1 MPIQLVHAH
10 DYPSLRKVV
19 FHEGTVD
26 QQPRVLQTLARH
38 KTVSVTQYRMDIDH
52 IPRPVGVPPIVIP
65 PIDWA
70 VPVSELTRML
80 SGVYPRVNSLG
91 FGERGVPL
99 LLKGTEEEFVALAR
113 ALRAAFP
120 VIYSLELYVR
130 LRDNNGKP
138 LSALPFFENA
148 HIPYYFFFGLDT
160 GTGMRAEPEILPLL
174 LSGRVYRGKMLHLW
188 NPLTVEQCLGL
199 GRPVGDANNETL
211 TTLALSFDVERDVE
225 KEFAD
230 SNHKLN
236 LDVKASAAEVTAL
249 KERMSRSIET
259 GAVQSAKKVANL
271 LFHFKFL
278 ETVHFNGANIGSS
291 FVKALLTELLEILQH
306 QQHVLQNR
314 EGLSGS
320 KLVFKFADISEAK
333 LSKDCQQSVLSFI
346 DDWNRCP
353 VYFHFLGVVD
363 VGDPAFHPYVH
374 PFDRAH
380 KFKSTAKA
388 AMLNLDLSDPNNQ
401 HFDKLIEA
409 ITTNLTRVKREQ
421 FSGCCEE
428 DMIEV
433 ALMHELLSKYP
444 IMIQPGP
451 ARVSENPPPPKKYKR
466 EEKCVCPEG
475 FIPFGYY

>member
-1 MPIQLVHAH
+1 
-10 DYPSLRKVV
+10 
-19 FHEGTVD
+19 
-26 QQPRVLQTLARH
+26 
-38 KTVSVTQYRMDIDH
+38 VTQHQVNIDH
-52 IPRPVGVPPIVIP
+52 IVPPVGVPRIVLP

-70 VPVSELTRML
+70 VPVSELTALL
-80 SGVYPRVNSLG
+80 SGVYPRVNTLR
-91 FGERGVPL
+91 FGEQGVPL
-99 LLKGTEEEFVALAR
+99 LLKGTEEEFVTLAR
-113 ALRAAFP
+113 ALPAAFP
-120 VIYSLELYVR
+120 AITNLELYVR
-130 LRDNNGKP
+130 LTDNDGQP
-138 LSALPFFENA
+138 LSVLPFFENA
-148 HIPYYFFFGLDT
+148 HLPYYFFFGLDT
-160 GTGMRAEPEILPLL
+160 GTGMRAEPELLPLL
-174 LSGRVYRGKMLHLW
+174 LGGRLYRGKMLHLW
-188 NPLTVEQCLGL
+188 NPLTVKQCLGL
-199 GRPVGDANNETL
+199 DRPSGDANNETL
-211 TTLALSFDVERDVE
+211 TRLALTFDVERDVE

-230 SNHKLN
+230 SDHKLN
-236 LDVKASAAEVTAL
+236 LKVTASAEEVTAL

-278 ETVHFNGANIGSS
+278 ETVHFNGANIASS

-320 KLVFKFADISEAK
+320 KLVFKFTDISEAK

-363 VGDPAFHPYVH
+363 VGDPAFHPHVH

-380 KFKSTAKA
+380 KFKSAAKA
-388 AMLNLDLSDPNNQ
+388 ATLNLDLRDPNNQ

-409 ITTNLTRVKREQ
+409 ITSNLTRVKREQ
-421 FSGCCEE
+421 FSCCCEE

-433 ALMHELLSKYP
+433 ALMHELLFRYP

-451 ARVSENPPPPKKYKR
+451 ARVSEKPPLKKYKR
-466 EEKCVCPEG
+466 EDKCVCPEG